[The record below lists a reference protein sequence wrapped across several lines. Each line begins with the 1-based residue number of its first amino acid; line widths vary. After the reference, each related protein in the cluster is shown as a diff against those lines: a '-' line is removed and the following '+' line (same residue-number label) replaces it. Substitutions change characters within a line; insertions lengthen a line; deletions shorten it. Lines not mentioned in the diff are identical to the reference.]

1 MNKQVSNKLA
11 ELKSKLGGY
20 VMLMQYRY
28 MNICVKAEPIS
39 MLSIS
44 VDIDGTS
51 RSIEDVALIVMDQ
64 EDEKKMKVIAKDMED
79 IPQIGK
85 GILFTHPEFKQE
97 VKELLM
103 DGQES
108 KDVPLDQKM
117 FYIELTMPEMDKKR
131 HEDMT
136 KLIKTLHGEC
146 STKMEATHKL
156 IAAEVAAMLLTGGTP
171 EEAEEAAKAM
181 DDVYNWHKDLMEK
194 YTQAKTDEIDNAFAN
209 NQSKEKEED
218 NDNDNNI
225 TQSMK
230 L

>member
-1 MNKQVSNKLA
+1 MKKPVTSKLT

-28 MNICVKAEPIS
+28 MNICVKAEPMA
-39 MLSIS
+39 MLSITIE
-44 VDIDGTS
+44 IDGER

-64 EDEKKMKVIAKDMED
+64 EDDKKMKVVAKDMED

-85 GILFTHPEFKQE
+85 GIAFTHPEFKQE
-97 VKELLM
+97 VKELLL
-103 DGQES
+103 DGQKSE
-108 KDVPLDQKM
+108 DVPLDQKM
-117 FYIELTMPEMDKKR
+117 FYIELTMPEMDEKR
-131 HEDMT
+131 HDNMT
-136 KLIKTLHGEC
+136 KLIKTLHDEC
-146 STKMEATHKL
+146 STKMEGTHKL
-156 IAAEVAAMLLTGGTP
+156 IAGEVAAMLLTGGTP

-194 YTQAKTDEIDNAFAN
+194 YTKTKTDEIDNAFEN
-209 NQSKEKEED
+209 NQSKEKKDED
-218 NDNDNNI
+218 NDNSI